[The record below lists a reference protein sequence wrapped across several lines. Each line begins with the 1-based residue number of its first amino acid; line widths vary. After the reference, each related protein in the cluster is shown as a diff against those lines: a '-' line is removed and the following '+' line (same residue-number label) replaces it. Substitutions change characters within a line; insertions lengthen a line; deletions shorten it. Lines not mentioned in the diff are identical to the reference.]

1 MKKSIGPSILFCLF
15 TIVAAV
21 LWAGGAEAQL
31 VDPWDKKCYY
41 PPGSTVC
48 VPLPPPGQAQPQ
60 PPPPPPRPMGNAC
73 EANCQGQQQ
82 QCMNRCTAQNDW
94 YRCFAYCGEVRTTCL
109 RQCPL
114 RF

>member
-1 MKKSIGPSILFCLF
+1 MKKSIGLNILFCLSL
-15 TIVAAV
+15 ILGAAV
-21 LWAGGAEAQL
+21 SAGGARAQL
-31 VDPWDKKCYY
+31 INPDGRCYY

-48 VPLPPPGQAQPQ
+48 VPLPAQPQ
-60 PPPPPPRPMGNAC
+60 PQPPPPRPMGNAC